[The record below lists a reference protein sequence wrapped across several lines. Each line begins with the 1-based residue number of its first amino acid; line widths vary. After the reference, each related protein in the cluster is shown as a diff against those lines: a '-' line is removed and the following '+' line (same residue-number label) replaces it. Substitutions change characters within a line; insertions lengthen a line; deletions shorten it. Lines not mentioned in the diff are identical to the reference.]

1 MEETIKRIEVVE
13 YDEMRRIVHNSVY
26 FREIRKMAY
35 KTCVSIAEK
44 TPKKLKQTLTKAL
57 KKSDYA
63 EIRFD
68 FLNPNVIPE
77 ALHLIRKDL
86 RKCVSTLRPI
96 NEGGNIYTYS

>member
-1 MEETIKRIEVVE
+1 MT
-13 YDEMRRIVHNSVY
+13 
-26 FREIRKMAY
+26 Y

-44 TPKKLKQTLTKAL
+44 TPKKLKKTLAKAL

-68 FLNPNVIPE
+68 FLNPDSDPE

-86 RKCVSTLRPI
+86 GRCVSTLRPI
-96 NEGGNIYTYS
+96 REWENFLVVKKTGFLSSN

>member
-1 MEETIKRIEVVE
+1 
-13 YDEMRRIVHNSVY
+13 
-26 FREIRKMAY
+26 MAY

-68 FLNPNVIPE
+68 FLNPNVVPE

-86 RKCVSTLRPI
+86 RKCVGTLRPI
-96 NEGGNIYTYS
+96 YEGENFLVVRKTEFQL